1 MVILALD
8 HGEKRIGL
16 AVSDPLGIAAHGLPT
31 LRSTTLQAD
40 IEALR
45 EIVADREVTEIVV
58 GLPKN
63 MDGSIGP
70 QAEIAQE
77 FGAQLEAALGLPVHF
92 VDERLTSMRA
102 ERVLSDAGIR
112 RRKGKSKV
120 DRLAAQFILEQ
131 YLALRGLGEAEEEP

>member
-1 MVILALD
+1 MTILALD
-8 HGEKRIGL
+8 HGEKRIGM

-31 LRSTTLQAD
+31 LRSTNAKAD
-40 IEALR
+40 IEAIR
-45 EIVADREVTEIVV
+45 RVVEDREVTEIVL

-70 QAEIAQE
+70 QAEIVQE
-77 FGAQLEAALGLPVHF
+77 FGEKLREALGLPVYL

-131 YLALRGLGEAEEEP
+131 HLALRGQDDAEEDA